1 MEHLGRFEATV
12 EQLFQAVLQE
22 MRLQR
27 ESVTEERLDRILQQV
42 PDDISKE
49 GIIEERLDRVL
60 QQVPDDIS
68 KESVTEER
76 LDRILQQVPDDI
88 SKEVAREVLNIC
100 QEQAN
105 KSVRENSEAYA
116 AVSFVT
122 GDKTQQHVDAIA
134 TTTDARPDDGSAGDG
149 ESSIFVT
156 DGGDLS
162 CQSVYNV
169 LIHALPLTEQR
180 LRGLTDGVLRKAE
193 HDGISSIAFQ
203 ATGYG
208 MDSLPKAVLA
218 KAILDTA
225 LNYVCD
231 SLDEIVV
238 CADKSEVDTIKAF
251 TAEIDK
257 RPQLGKGKELGS
269 TFTVTIV
276 KGDIV
281 HQDVDVI
288 VNSTS
293 SSLNLASGQLSSAI
307 YNAAGDSIQEECR
320 VKYPTG
326 VTTEEIAETSGGRLP
341 SGRIYHTSLGIW
353 SEENYRAFF
362 IKCLTKASS
371 SRLKSIAFPLI
382 GTGILAYPCDEVAEC
397 IFKSFDQFKTS
408 NPDTS
413 LCEARIVVYPED
425 KANLEIFEGATP
437 TEAAADVR
445 PVNSTTSEFTLQTA
459 VGMAG
464 LIQLPAHWSPM
475 TEEQFVSEVQLK
487 PEDKEYKLVARQF
500 NTGVDNEYTIVEIKR
515 IQNRTLYLQYVMFL
529 HQMETQ
535 NPGMDVERHLW
546 HGTTGD
552 VVTSINIHGFIRS
565 YVTVHL
571 YGKGSYFAVNTS
583 YSARDLYSPPNEDGT
598 KHVYYASVLTG
609 HFTKGKVDMVAPP
622 SRGLKD
628 PNVLYDSLV
637 DNVDNPSMF
646 VVFNDVQAYP
656 KYLITFRE

>member
-1 MEHLGRFEATV
+1 MAYIRRLRARGDHV
-12 EQLFQAVLQE
+12 FQTILQGI
-22 MRLQR
+22 LVQR
-27 ESVTEERLDRILQQV
+27 EGVTEERLDRILQQV
-42 PDDISKE
+42 PDN
-49 GIIEERLDRVL
+49 
-60 QQVPDDIS
+60 
-68 KESVTEER
+68 
-76 LDRILQQVPDDI
+76 I

-134 TTTDARPDDGSAGDG
+134 TTTDARPDNGSAGDG

-162 CQSVYNV
+162 CQRVYIV
-169 LIHALPLTEQR
+169 LIEALPLTEQR
-180 LRGLTDGVLRKAE
+180 LRHLIVGVLRKAE

-203 ATGYG
+203 PTGYG

-225 LNYVCD
+225 LNYACD

-238 CADKSEVDTIKAF
+238 CADKGEVDTIKAF

-257 RPQLGKGKELGS
+257 QPQLGKGKELGS

-293 SSLNLASGQLSSAI
+293 SSLILESGPLSSAI
-307 YNAAGDSIQEECR
+307 YNAAGDSIQEECK

-326 VTTEEIAETSGGRLP
+326 VETEEIAETSGGRLP
-341 SGRIYHTSLGIW
+341 SRRIYHTYLGCW
-353 SEENYRAFF
+353 SEQNYRAFF

-371 SRLKSIAFPLI
+371 SKLKSIAFPLI
-382 GTGILAYPCDEVAEC
+382 GTGILHYPCDEVAKC
-397 IFKSFDQFKTS
+397 IFKSFDEFKTS

-413 LCEARIVVYPED
+413 LCEARIVVYPKD
-425 KANLEIFEGATP
+425 KANMKIFEGATP

-445 PVNSTTSEFTLQTA
+445 PVYSTTSEFTLQTA

-464 LIQLPAHWSPM
+464 HIQLPAHWSPM

-500 NTGVDNEYTIVEIKR
+500 NTGVKNRYTIVEMKR
-515 IQNRTLYLQYVMFL
+515 IQNRTLYLQYVMLL
-529 HQMETQ
+529 HQMESQ

-546 HGTTGD
+546 HGTNGD
-552 VVTSINIHGFIRS
+552 VVTSINIHGFSRS
-565 YVTVHL
+565 YVTAHRF
-571 YGKGSYFAVNTS
+571 GKGAYFAVNTS
-583 YSARDLYSPPNEDGT
+583 YSARDRYSPPNTDGI
-598 KHVYYASVLTG
+598 KHIYYASVLTG
-609 HFTKGKVDMVAPP
+609 HFTEGTENMVAPP
-622 SRGLKD
+622 SRGLED

-637 DNVDNPSMF
+637 NKLHDPGMY

>member
-1 MEHLGRFEATV
+1 MAYLRRLRARGEHV
-12 EQLFQAVLQE
+12 FQAILQDVLV
-22 MRLQR
+22 QR
-27 ESVTEERLDRILQQV
+27 EGVTEERLDRILQQV
-42 PDDISKE
+42 PDN
-49 GIIEERLDRVL
+49 
-60 QQVPDDIS
+60 
-68 KESVTEER
+68 
-76 LDRILQQVPDDI
+76 I

-134 TTTDARPDDGSAGDG
+134 STTDARPDNGSAG
-149 ESSIFVT
+149 
-156 DGGDLS
+156 
-162 CQSVYNV
+162 
-169 LIHALPLTEQR
+169 R
-180 LRGLTDGVLRKAE
+180 LRHLTDGVLRKAE

-203 ATGYG
+203 PTGYG

-225 LNYVCD
+225 LNYECD

-257 RPQLGKGKELGS
+257 QPQLGKGKELGS

-288 VNSTS
+288 VNSTL
-293 SSLNLASGQLSSAI
+293 SSLILESGPLSSAI
-307 YNAAGDSIQEECR
+307 YKAAGDSIQEECR
-320 VKYPTG
+320 VNYPTG
-326 VTTEEIAETSGGRLP
+326 VKTEEIAETSGGLLP
-341 SGRIYHTSLGIW
+341 SRRIYHTSLGYW
-353 SEENYRAFF
+353 SEQNYRAFF
-362 IKCLTKASS
+362 TKCLTKASS
-371 SRLKSIAFPLI
+371 SKLKSIAFPLI
-382 GTGILAYPCDEVAEC
+382 GTGILAYPCDEVAKC
-397 IFKSFDQFKTS
+397 IFKSFDEFKTG

-413 LCEARIVVYPED
+413 LCEARIVVYPKD
-425 KANLEIFEGATP
+425 KANMEIFEGATP

-445 PVNSTTSEFTLQTA
+445 LVYSRTSEFTLQTA

-464 LIQLPAHWSPM
+464 HIQLPAHWSPM

-500 NTGVDNEYTIVEIKR
+500 NTGVKNRYTIVEIKR
-515 IQNRTLYLQYVMFL
+515 IQNRTLYLQYVMLL

-552 VVTSINIHGFIRS
+552 VVTSINLHGFRRN
-565 YVTVHL
+565 YVAVHL
-571 YGKGSYFAVNTS
+571 YGKGTYFAVSPS
-583 YSARDLYSPPNEDGT
+583 YSSSGYCLPNEDGI
-598 KHVYYASVLTG
+598 KHIYYASVLTG
-609 HFTKGKVDMVAPP
+609 HFTEGEEDMVAPP
-622 SRGLKD
+622 SRGLED

-637 DNVDNPSMF
+637 NNVYDPDMY
-646 VVFNDVQAYP
+646 VVFNDVQVYP